1 MNYLALDTDP
11 LPSLESPF
19 LQGRA
24 FVFASSFVLI
34 LSEKGI
40 SGQYLEATVQAL
52 ESDAVEAVV
61 KICAVK
67 CIRKSVS
74 AFELDGLQGRY

>member
-1 MNYLALDTDP
+1 VGFAFESSQFV
-11 LPSLESPF
+11 SLIHVAFAEFPF

-40 SGQYLEATVQAL
+40 SAQYLEAAVQAL

-61 KICAVK
+61 KISAVK
-67 CIRKSVS
+67 CIRK
-74 AFELDGLQGRY
+74 

>member
-1 MNYLALDTDP
+1 MSSLDF
-11 LPSLESPF
+11 PF

-40 SGQYLEATVQAL
+40 SAQYLDAAVQAL
-52 ESDAVEAVV
+52 ESDAVDAVV
-61 KICAVK
+61 KISAVK
-67 CIRKSVS
+67 CIRKSVRTS
-74 AFELDGLQGRY
+74 GIAGL